1 MKNALVVGGTGM
13 LANLTLWLAQNGYRV
28 AVIGRDPV
36 KMDNLLKKSADEDQI
51 TPMFVDYRNEDSLRQ
66 NLQSF
71 QKVNGR
77 FDLIVAW
84 IHSIAEHAMDCIIE
98 EINDDD
104 HTWSLF
110 HVLGSWANLHRV
122 ESRIVCQ
129 GFTYHQIQLG
139 FIRENGVSR
148 WLTHEEISKGV
159 IDCISQNKAV
169 NVVGLNGPEEQ
180 LP

>member
-1 MKNALVVGGTGM
+1 MSTLSVNSNDMEKVFELFPRLMERLKQPAGTLSGGEQQM
-13 LANLTLWLAQNGYRV
+13 LAMGRALMAKPKLLLLDEPSMGLA
-28 AVIGRDPV
+28 PLLV
-36 KMDNLLKKSADEDQI
+36 KTI
-51 TPMFVDYRNEDSLRQ
+51 FR
-66 NLQSF
+66 
-71 QKVNGR
+71 
-77 FDLIVAW
+77 
-84 IHSIAEHAMDCIIE
+84 IIE

-110 HVLGSWANLHRV
+110 HVLGSRANLHRM
-122 ESRIVCQ
+122 ESRVVCQ

-159 IDCISQNKAV
+159 IDCISQNKVV
-169 NVVGLNGPEEQ
+169 NIVGLTGPEEQ